1 MKPPQEL
8 GTLVNAKVG
17 LANSVNQKPIFEWYM
32 VRKGSKN
39 GHQKG
44 MCSKHVNYCTFNSQ
58 HNWIDL
64 CDHL

>member
-1 MKPPQEL
+1 MKPPKEL
-8 GTLVNAKVG
+8 ETLVNANVG
-17 LANSVNQKPIFEWYM
+17 LANSINQKTIFEWYV

-44 MCSKHVNYCTFNSQ
+44 MCSKYDNYCTFNSQ
-58 HNWIDL
+58 LYWIDL